1 MDKIHTTVVLVD
13 LQEVFETL
21 DHNVILQELKCIAF
35 KESHQHFHA

>member
-1 MDKIHTTVVLVD
+1 MDKIHTTLVLVD
-13 LQEVFETL
+13 LQVFEIL